1 MSLILH
7 DLDGQLRAW
16 PATDRAWQFG
26 DGVFR
31 TGRVEQGQVDDL
43 AGQLTHLLGDARK
56 LALSPL
62 PAPEALAQASQ
73 RIAQGHKHARIKW
86 VISAGD
92 SFGGYARA
100 GEPRTLIAL
109 SPLNASW
116 RPPQH
121 VPAWICH
128 TRLQAAGDWA
138 GAKHLNRLENV
149 MARRERAP
157 SDCVEGLM
165 CDAHG
170 QLACGVSSN
179 LFWRDRQG
187 RLCTHPLDDC
197 GVRGR
202 TRARILAAAE
212 AQGEAVR
219 FVAERVA
226 DVLAEACELVA
237 VNSLWG
243 ALSIDAVDDWRAQ
256 GRQTEAW
263 MRELLH
269 RPPRAG
275 GA

>member
-1 MSLILH
+1 M
-7 DLDGQLRAW
+7 
-16 PATDRAWQFG
+16 
-26 DGVFR
+26 
-31 TGRVEQGQVDDL
+31 
-43 AGQLTHLLGDARK
+43 
-56 LALSPL
+56 

-121 VPAWICH
+121 VHAWICH

-237 VNSLWG
+237 RQLPLGRAEHRRRGRLAGAGAADRSL
-243 ALSIDAVDDWRAQ
+243 DARA
-256 GRQTEAW
+256 AA
-263 MRELLH
+263 
-269 RPPRAG
+269 PAAAG
-275 GA
+275 GWRLMRALFRAVVALLFTAALLAGLGPCCWCCTPCARRSPLSRKACCAWSAAAR